1 MSSLHKFFVAREQI
15 INNQVTLTGSDVS
28 HIRTVLRLKAGDSI
42 QVISDS
48 DKWLTVRLV
57 EVKTKE
63 VKGEVIASETI
74 NVESPLAVH
83 LGQALTKGNK
93 FDVILRKSVEL
104 GVRSITP
111 LMTERCVVK
120 THRTEVGKKIE
131 RWKKIVL
138 ESSKQCGRTQI
149 PQVAEGGIATLET
162 FCRKIDHQDLKL
174 VFWELEEKKTLK
186 DIELDAQP
194 RSVAVLIGPEGGFSQ
209 AEIENVREYGF
220 QTVSLGPRILR
231 AETAPVVALALLQ
244 SLWGDL

>member
-1 MSSLHKFFVAREQI
+1 M
-15 INNQVTLTGSDVS
+15 
-28 HIRTVLRLKAGDSI
+28 
-42 QVISDS
+42 
-48 DKWLTVRLV
+48 
-57 EVKTKE
+57 
-63 VKGEVIASETI
+63 
-74 NVESPLAVH
+74 
-83 LGQALTKGNK
+83 
-93 FDVILRKSVEL
+93 ILRKSVEL

-131 RWKKIVL
+131 RWKKIAL

-162 FCRKIDHQDLKL
+162 FCHKIDHQDLKL

>member
-1 MSSLHKFFVAREQI
+1 MSSRPKFFVAREQI
-15 INNQVTLTGSDVS
+15 IDNKVTLIGSDVS

-48 DKWLTVRLV
+48 DKRLTVRLD
-57 EVKTKE
+57 EVRMKE
-63 VKGEVIASETI
+63 VKGEVIASTTI

-104 GVRSITP
+104 GVRSVTP

-120 THRTEVGKKIE
+120 THRTEGKIE
-131 RWKKIVL
+131 RWKKIAL
-138 ESSKQCGRTQI
+138 ESCKQCGRSQV
-149 PQVAEGGIATLET
+149 PQVAEDVETLET
-162 FCRKIDHQDLKL
+162 FCRKNNHQDLKL
-174 VFWELEEKKTLK
+174 VFWELEEKRTLK

-194 RSVAVLIGPEGGFSQ
+194 RSVAVLIGPEGGFTQ
-209 AEIENVREYGF
+209 DEIERAGQYGF

>member
-1 MSSLHKFFVAREQI
+1 MSSRPKFFVAREQI
-15 INNQVTLTGSDVS
+15 NNNKVTLTGSDVS
-28 HIRTVLRLKAGDSI
+28 HIRTALRLEAGDSI

-63 VKGEVIASETI
+63 VKGEVVASVTI

-138 ESSKQCGRTQI
+138 ESSKQCGRSKI
-149 PQVAEGGIATLET
+149 PLVAEDVETLET
-162 FCRKIDHQDLKL
+162 FCRKNDHQDLKL
-174 VFWELEEKKTLK
+174 IFWELEEKKTLK
-186 DIELDAQP
+186 DIKLDVQP

-220 QTVSLGPRILR
+220 QTVGLGPRILR

-244 SLWGDL
+244 SRWGDL

>member
-131 RWKKIVL
+131 RWKKIAL
-138 ESSKQCGRTQI
+138 ESCKQCGRSQV
-149 PQVAEGGIATLET
+149 PQVAEDVETLET
-162 FCRKIDHQDLKL
+162 FCRKNDHQDLKL
-174 VFWELEEKKTLK
+174 VFWELEEKRTLK

-194 RSVAVLIGPEGGFSQ
+194 RSVAVLIGPEGGFTQ
-209 AEIENVREYGF
+209 DEIERAGQYGF

>member
-1 MSSLHKFFVAREQI
+1 MSSRPKFFVAREQI
-15 INNQVTLTGSDVS
+15 NNNKVTLTGSDVS
-28 HIRTVLRLKAGDSI
+28 HIRTVLRLEAGDSI

-63 VKGEVIASETI
+63 VKGEVVASVTI

-120 THRTEVGKKIE
+120 THRTEGKIE
-131 RWKKIVL
+131 RWKKIAL

-149 PQVAEGGIATLET
+149 PQMAEGGIATLET
-162 FCRKIDHQDLKL
+162 FCRKNDHQDLKL
-174 VFWELEEKKTLK
+174 IFWELEEKKTLK
-186 DIELDAQP
+186 DIKLDVQP

-220 QTVSLGPRILR
+220 QTVGLGPRILR

-244 SLWGDL
+244 SRWGDL

>member
-131 RWKKIVL
+131 RWKKIAL
-138 ESSKQCGRTQI
+138 ESCKQCGRSQV
-149 PQVAEGGIATLET
+149 PQVAEDVETLET
-162 FCRKIDHQDLKL
+162 FCRKNDHQDLKL
-174 VFWELEEKKTLK
+174 VFWELEEKRTLN

-194 RSVAVLIGPEGGFSQ
+194 RSVAVLIGPEGGFTQ
-209 AEIENVREYGF
+209 DEIERAGQYGF

-231 AETAPVVALALLQ
+231 AETSPVVALALLQ